1 MSVNYMMKLLS
12 SPRRSCFLHFFVAS
26 YMIDIELDYVSTIIF
41 PLSFTRHERN
51 FSVTDKKFPFV
62 FAIELLRKTTSSRLV
77 SFLL

>member
-1 MSVNYMMKLLS
+1 
-12 SPRRSCFLHFFVAS
+12 
-26 YMIDIELDYVSTIIF
+26 MIDIELDYVSTIIF
-41 PLSFTRHERN
+41 PLSFIRHERN